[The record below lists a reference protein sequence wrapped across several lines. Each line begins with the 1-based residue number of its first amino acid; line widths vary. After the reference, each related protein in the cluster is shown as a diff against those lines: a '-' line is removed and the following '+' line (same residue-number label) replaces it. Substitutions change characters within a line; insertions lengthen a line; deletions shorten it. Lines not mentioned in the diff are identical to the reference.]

1 MKIGLAL
8 AGGGIRGI
16 AHAGVIKALEENN
29 IKIDAIG
36 GTSSGSMI
44 TALYGVGYTP
54 DEILKLFKKFAK
66 TIVKLNGNVIRK
78 ELKNFL
84 FKHKLVSQG
93 INSGEF
99 IERIFNEAGSLKNI
113 TNIRELKM
121 PVVMPTVDIHSS
133 KKCVFTSTNIEEDNY
148 ISDIEIGKAVR
159 ASSSFPIIYEP
170 MTYKDKMFL
179 DGGILDNIP
188 VNEVKKLGADKI
200 IAVRFDSDRVDE
212 KSNAIDIIMKI
223 ADIMGSQIAEENL
236 KNADY
241 IIEVPTDGTG
251 IIDIEKIDYCFQSGY
266 KTTIEQIE
274 KIKKF
279 LNKE

>member
-1 MKIGLAL
+1 MKLGLVL

-44 TALYGVGYTP
+44 AVLYAIGYTP

-99 IERIFNEAGSLKNI
+99 IEKIFDDVAALKNI
-113 TNIRELKM
+113 TNINQLKM
-121 PVVMPTVDIHSS
+121 PIVMPSVDIHSS
-133 KKCVFTSTNIEEDNY
+133 KKYIFTSVYENEKNY

-170 MTYKDKMFL
+170 MKYKDKMFL

-188 VNEVKKLGADKI
+188 INEVKKLGAHRI
-200 IAVRFDSDRVDE
+200 IAVKFDSDRVDKE
-212 KSNAIDIIMKI
+212 SNAIDIVMKV

-236 KNADY
+236 QNADY
-241 IIEVPTDGTG
+241 VIEVPTDGTG
-251 IIDIEKIDYCFQSGY
+251 IMDVGKIDYCFESGY
-266 KTTIEQIE
+266 KTTIKQIE
-274 KIKKF
+274 KIRTIIR
-279 LNKE
+279 

>member
-1 MKIGLAL
+1 MKLGLAL

-44 TALYGVGYTP
+44 TALYAMGCTS

-66 TIVKLNGNVIRK
+66 TIVKLNGNIIRK
-78 ELKNFL
+78 ELKNFI

-99 IERIFNEAGSLKNI
+99 IEKIFNEVALVKNI
-113 TNIRELKM
+113 KKLSELKM
-121 PVVMPTVDIHSS
+121 PAIMTAVDMHTG
-133 KKCVFTSTNIEEDNY
+133 KKNIFTSVKTNEDGY
-148 ISDIEIGKAVR
+148 ITNIEIGKAVR

-170 MTYKDKMFL
+170 MKYKDKMFL

-188 VNEVKKLGADKI
+188 VNEVKKIGAEKI
-200 IAVRFDSDRVDE
+200 IAVKFDSDRIE
-212 KSNAIDIIMKI
+212 KSSNAIDIIMKV
-223 ADIMGSQIAEENL
+223 ADIMGAQIAEENL

-241 IIEVPTDGTG
+241 VIEVPTDGTG
-251 IIDIEKIDYCFQSGY
+251 IIDIEKIDYCYQSGY
-266 KTTIEQIE
+266 KTTLEQID
-274 KIKKF
+274 KIKKAIS
-279 LNKE
+279 